1 MKQTITDSLSV
12 RTSESSDV
20 EDGESDLGRF
30 RQSLLLVA
38 ILAALGVV
46 VRGTPSPVSWLIH
59 FLFAFAL
66 TLLVYRNLLNRS
78 HTKLV
83 IVAMIMLM
91 IMWEIFEWFVQ
102 GTRVSDSLL
111 LTGVDTALDLV
122 CGFAGAVVAI
132 RVSNSFGW
140 M

>member
-1 MKQTITDSLSV
+1 M
-12 RTSESSDV
+12 SESSKVTDLVSEV

-59 FLFAFAL
+59 LLFAFAL
-66 TLLVYRNLLNRS
+66 TLLIYRNLLNRS
-78 HTKLV
+78 HTKLF
-83 IVAMIMLM
+83 IAATIMLM
-91 IMWEIFEWFVQ
+91 IWWEIFEWFVQ
-102 GTRVSDSLL
+102 GTRVSDSVLQ
-111 LTGVDTALDLV
+111 TGVDTALDLA
-122 CGFAGAVVAI
+122 CGFAGVVAAI
-132 RVSNSFGW
+132 RVSNSFGS